1 MFQTP
6 IVPELTV
13 KNRDFHMFDVM
24 LRGKKAGIQN
34 AQNFTDEDL
43 EAWKHVF
50 SQKDALSGPINYYR
64 NLTKSRPLH
73 GDERICK
80 PPTLII
86 WGDQDQFLVKEG
98 AIASLKYC
106 QHGQLK
112 FIEGASHWVMQDE
125 PSQVNNFVDEFLA
138 TPTQKLIE
146 SSSSKL

>member
-24 LRGKKAGIQN
+24 LRGKKAGIRN

-43 EAWKHVF
+43 EAWKH
-50 SQKDALSGPINYYR
+50 
-64 NLTKSRPLH
+64 
-73 GDERICK
+73 

-86 WGDQDQFLVKEG
+86 WGDEDQFLVKEG

-106 QHGQLK
+106 RHGQLK
-112 FIEGASHWVMQDE
+112 FIEGCITLGHAGRAVSG
-125 PSQVNNFVDEFLA
+125 
-138 TPTQKLIE
+138 
-146 SSSSKL
+146 